1 MGSPESTVAS
11 GASQGMSQALLTSH
25 DVAMNRD
32 STDKLTVSEFLGVF
46 GCTGNESR
54 RMSSADAEE
63 YLTLVTYLVER
74 CSAK

>member
-1 MGSPESTVAS
+1 
-11 GASQGMSQALLTSH
+11 MSQALLTSH

-54 RMSSADAEE
+54 RMSSPDAEE
-63 YLTLVTYLVER
+63 YLTLATYLVER
-74 CSAK
+74 CRAK

>member
-1 MGSPESTVAS
+1 
-11 GASQGMSQALLTSH
+11 MSQALLTSH